1 VATTTVSVLGVFPAR
16 AFTLSGNK
24 TIRLNSG
31 KPRWCVEIEPLNTSF
46 LLQVVDLSSIRMKS
60 QGTGSVSEIS
70 AIADKSSVGSDRD
83 GNGIAEFEACFA
95 KTDLR
100 ELFSNVR
107 GSTPVTVTIEG
118 SLLTGG
124 FFQAT
129 MDVGIQASGGG
140 NLATNLSPNP
150 LNPSG
155 VLTLRL
161 ERSGPLRVAIYDVSG
176 RLVRVVCDEPSAA
189 AGYHDFAID
198 GRGSHGET
206 LSSGVYFYR
215 VEAAEGVDRGRFT
228 ILK

>member
-1 VATTTVSVLGVFPAR
+1 
-16 AFTLSGNK
+16 
-24 TIRLNSG
+24 
-31 KPRWCVEIEPLNTSF
+31 
-46 LLQVVDLSSIRMKS
+46 S
-60 QGTGSVSEIS
+60 QGTGSVNEIR
-70 AIADKSSVGSDRD
+70 AIADKSSLGSDRD

-100 ELFSNVR
+100 QLFSNVH
-107 GSTPVTVTIEG
+107 GSTAVTITIEG

-124 FFQAT
+124 LFQAT
-129 MDVGIQASGGG
+129 MDVGVQASGGG
-140 NLATNLSPNP
+140 NLAASLSPNP

-176 RLVRVVCDEPSAA
+176 RLVRVVCDETAVA
-189 AGYHDFAID
+189 AGYHDYVID
-198 GRGSHGET
+198 GRGSHGEV